1 MGIEV
6 SPGNHERWIVFTH
19 ILLPTDGSELSGR
32 AVRDGTRLARSLR
45 ARVTGVC
52 VKPSFHLA
60 LADEAIAREVL
71 DAETALETVAEA
83 ARAADVPYSTVIE
96 RDDSPFD
103 GIIRVAER
111 MRCDLILM
119 ASHGRRG
126 VKGIL
131 LGSETQKVLTHSS
144 IPVLV
149 FR

>member
-1 MGIEV
+1 M
-6 SPGNHERWIVFTH
+6 FTH
-19 ILLPTDGSELSGR
+19 ILMPTDGSELSAR
-32 AVRDGTRLARSLR
+32 AVREGMHLARSLR

-52 VKPSFHLA
+52 VKPNFHTA
-60 LADEAIAREVL
+60 GADEAIAREAL
-71 DAETALETVAEA
+71 DAETALEAVAEA

-111 MRCDLILM
+111 IHCDLILM

-126 VKGIL
+126 VRGGL
-131 LGSETQKVLTHSS
+131 LGSETQKLLTHTK

-149 FR
+149 YR